1 MSRADRFAFL
11 ISLIGVLLAVFITD
25 HIFERM
31 AHLEDE
37 IAYVWQAQA
46 ISRGEL
52 KLPSPPDP
60 HSFLVPFVVDYHGER
75 FGKYPLGWPALLAVG
90 IFLGGRHLVNP
101 LLSGLALWLIYR
113 LGKRIFGETVGLLA
127 AGLTLTSPFFLVN
140 SGSLLSHPFGLVL
153 STSFVLAW
161 LASWETDPRKMIKPT
176 TNSWLSSIL
185 AAMAL
190 GVLGLTRPLT
200 ALALCLPF
208 AVHGLYLFFRGN
220 RQVRIQL
227 LAFCAILIGLG
238 SLHFLWQYAVSGDPW
253 LNPYTLWWPYDKVGF
268 GPGFG
273 RVEGGHTLNQAWV
286 NTRHSLW
293 VGWHDLFGWGA
304 YSWIFLP
311 FGLISVIRYRQ
322 GRALL
327 LASVYPILVVVYLAY
342 WIGSSLF
349 GPRYY
354 FEGLY
359 SLTLVS
365 AAGIAY
371 LAGWP
376 THPAEDWQGKAG
388 WWRARPL
395 LITALLTVLLAG
407 NMLFYTPMRLE
418 SMRRLYGVERSR
430 LQPFL
435 TPEAQSLTPALV
447 VVHPDKWTEYGA
459 LLELQDPFL
468 DTPFIFVI
476 SRGVRADNAL
486 KGKFPERTI
495 LHYYPDEP
503 YTLYKTSRP

>member
-1 MSRADRFAFL
+1 MSRADRLAIL
-11 ISLIGVLLAVFITD
+11 ISLLGVLMAVFITD

-46 ISRGEL
+46 ISRGYL
-52 KLPSPPDP
+52 TVSSPPDP
-60 HSFLVPFVVDYHGER
+60 DSFLVPFVVDYHGQR

-90 IFLGGRHLVNP
+90 VFLGGRHLVNP

-127 AGLTLTSPFFLVN
+127 AGLTLTSPFFLMN

-153 STSFVLAW
+153 SASFVLSW
-161 LASWETDPRKMIKPT
+161 LASWESGPGKKIKPAT
-176 TNSWLSSIL
+176 KSWPTIIV

-200 ALALCLPF
+200 AVGLCLPF
-208 AVHGLYLFFRGN
+208 VVHGLYLFIRGD
-220 RQVRIQL
+220 RQVRIEL
-227 LAFCAILIGLG
+227 LVFCAIVVGLG

-253 LNPYTLWWPYDKVGF
+253 LNPYTLWWPYDMVGF

-273 RVEGGHTLNQAWV
+273 RVEGGHTLSQAWV

-311 FGLISVIRYRQ
+311 FGLISVIRHRQ
-322 GRALL
+322 GKALL
-327 LASVYPILVVVYLAY
+327 LASVYPMLVVVYLAY

-359 SLTLVS
+359 SLTLLS
-365 AAGIAY
+365 AAGIAF

-376 THPAEDWQGKAG
+376 AHPNEAWQDQTGP
-388 WWRARPL
+388 WRARPL
-395 LITALLTVLLAG
+395 LMTALLALLLTA
-407 NMLFYTPMRLE
+407 NLLFYTPIRME
-418 SMRRLYGVERSR
+418 GMQGLYGVERSR

-435 TPEAQSLTPALV
+435 TPEAQSVAPALV
-447 VVHPDKWTEYGA
+447 IVHPDKWIEYGA

-468 DTPFIFVI
+468 DTPYIFVI
-476 SRGVRADNAL
+476 SRGVRPDNAL
-486 KGKFPERTI
+486 KEEFPERTI
-495 LHYYPDEP
+495 FHYYPDEP
-503 YTLYKTSRP
+503 YSLYKTPRP